1 MIGFLDDAALFAWL
15 LNFVSFFCS
24 GRGISFSVLGKTFA
38 IVCFNSFL
46 GFGGNGLLGLDGVF
60 ICFCS
65 LEVIDS
71 WGLTKVWFGFT
82 GTLKFDCECADWEGG
97 FCLSSDFW
105 FFCVLGRLFLT
116 ERISLSNFLVVL
128 LLAFTPLLFFRKSFM
143 WFASRL
149 LI

>member
-1 MIGFLDDAALFAWL
+1 MGFSL
-15 LNFVSFFCS
+15 
-24 GRGISFSVLGKTFA
+24 SVLSKGLEIGPFT
-38 IVCFNSFL
+38 SSL
-46 GFGGNGLLGLDGVF
+46 GFGGNGLFGLDGAV
-60 ICFCS
+60 ICFCSRVSFFKSFWS